1 MKNNLMTAFC
11 LGFCTLFASPATAA
25 TNPAT
30 TPASEVSVE
39 RSESKKLPDG
49 SMLLGGKHFT
59 VLVEGA
65 GPDIILIPGLS
76 TPRDVW
82 DKMRAQLKERY
93 RLHIIQIRGFGDD
106 ALTNADGSLFGAF
119 VFELADYID
128 DEIIDQGAHKS
139 GGAKPVII
147 GHSLGGLAAM
157 TLAARHPEAV
167 EKAMI
172 IDSLPFFGLL
182 FGPNTTV
189 EMVKPQAAAMRDA
202 LVARSSAEADE
213 RTLQTMSA
221 TAAGRAQVAAWSRTA
236 DARVTAQFFYE
247 VMTTDIRSE
256 LSKISAPMT
265 MLYPFDARVMPAE
278 RVDALYQSAFANA
291 KTVRLQRIDDSRHFI
306 MLDQPEA
313 FAAAVEA
320 FLVE

>member
-1 MKNNLMTAFC
+1 MKNNLITAFC

-25 TNPAT
+25 TNPVAAS
-30 TPASEVSVE
+30 ASEASVG

-82 DKMRAQLKERY
+82 DATRTQLKQRY
-93 RLHIIQIRGFGDD
+93 RLHVIQIRGFGDD
-106 ALTNADGSLFGAF
+106 ALTNAKGPFFNAF

-128 DEIIDQGAHKS
+128 DEIIDKGANKR
-139 GGAKPVII
+139 GGVRPIII
-147 GHSLGGLAAM
+147 GHSLGGLTAM
-157 TLAARHPEAV
+157 ALAARYPQAV
-167 EKAMI
+167 GKAMI

-182 FGPNTTV
+182 FGPDTTV
-189 EMVKPQAAAMRDA
+189 EMLKPQAAAMRDA

-221 TAAGRAQVAAWSRTA
+221 TAAGRAQVAAWTRTA
-236 DARVTAQFFYE
+236 DPGVTAQLFYE
-247 VMTTDIRSE
+247 VMTTDIRPE
-256 LSKISAPMT
+256 LSEISVPMT

-278 RVDALYQSAFANA
+278 RVDALYQNAFANA

-313 FAAAVEA
+313 FSAAVEA